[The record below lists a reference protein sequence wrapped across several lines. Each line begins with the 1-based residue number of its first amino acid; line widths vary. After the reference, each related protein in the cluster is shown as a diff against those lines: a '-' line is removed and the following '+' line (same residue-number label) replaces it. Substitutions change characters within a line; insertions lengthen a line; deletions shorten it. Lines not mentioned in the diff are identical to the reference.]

1 MGRLVIRFGLVFM
14 AAAAAIVAGFLW
26 GTARFVQPGP
36 LVAPTTVIVPRGVGL
51 EEIAALLNREG
62 VIENPLLFTIGVR
75 LFGGERTLMAGEYAV
90 PAAVS
95 PREVMRLL
103 QSGETVVRRLTVVEG
118 LTAAEVLSRIAE
130 TEGLVGPL
138 PDTPGEGRMLPETYH
153 FSYGHERAAMVSR
166 MVRAMDE
173 TLGELW
179 AGRAPD
185 LPFATQEEALT
196 LASLIEK
203 ETGRDDER
211 ARIAAVFVN
220 RLKKGMRLQ
229 SDPTVVYALTG
240 GAGALDRPL
249 TRADLEVDH
258 PYNTYVVDGL
268 PPGPIANPG
277 RASIAAALN
286 PAETDELYF
295 VADGNGGHLFAET
308 LEDHNRN
315 AAYWR
320 QTRQRLRHENA
331 GSAGASP
338 APSASAQEGAAAA
351 P

>member
-1 MGRLVIRFGLVFM
+1 MVRFGLVFM
-14 AAAAAIVAGFLW
+14 AAAAAIVAGLLW

-36 LVAPTTVIVPRGVGL
+36 LVAPTTVIVPRGLGL
-51 EEIAALLNREG
+51 EEIAALLGREG

-103 QSGETVVRRLTVVEG
+103 QSGETVVRRLTMVEG
-118 LTAAEVLSRIAE
+118 LTAAQVLSRIAE

-138 PDTPGEGRMLPETYH
+138 PESPGEGRMLPETYH
-153 FSYGHERAAMVSR
+153 FSYGHERGAMVSR

-173 TLGELW
+173 TVGELW

-185 LPFATQEEALT
+185 LPFATPEEALV

-211 ARIAAVFVN
+211 PRIAAVFIN

-240 GAGALDRPL
+240 GTGLFDRPL

-277 RASIAAALN
+277 RASIAAALD
-286 PAETDELYF
+286 PAESNELYF

-308 LEDHNRN
+308 LEEHNRN
-315 AAYWR
+315 AARWR
-320 QTRQRLRHENA
+320 QTRQRRDENA

-338 APSASAQEGAAAA
+338 APSASARGGAAAA

>member
-1 MGRLVIRFGLVFM
+1 MGRLMVRLGLVFM
-14 AAAAAIVAGFLW
+14 AAAAAIVAVFLW

-36 LVAPTTVIVPRGVGL
+36 LIAPTTVIVPRGLGL
-51 EEIAALLNREG
+51 EEIAALLSREG

-75 LFGGERTLMAGEYAV
+75 LSGGDRMLRAGEYAV

-95 PREVMRLL
+95 PRELMRLL

-118 LTAAEVLSRIAE
+118 LTAAQVLSRIAA

-138 PDTPGEGRMLPETYH
+138 PESPGEGRMLPETYH
-153 FSYGHERAAMVSR
+153 FSYGHDRGAMVSR

-179 AGRAPD
+179 AGRAPG
-185 LPFATQEEALT
+185 LPFGTRDEALV

-229 SDPTVVYALTG
+229 ADPTVVYALTDG
-240 GAGALDRPL
+240 TGPLDRPL

-286 PAETDELYF
+286 PAESNELYF
-295 VADGNGGHLFAET
+295 VADGNGGHVFAKT
-308 LEDHNRN
+308 LEEHNRN
-315 AAYWR
+315 AARWR
-320 QTRQRLRHENA
+320 QTRQRLREENA
-331 GSAGASP
+331 DSAGSSP
-338 APSASAQEGAAAA
+338 APSAPAQDGAAAGR
-351 P
+351 